1 MQGYPVR
8 TARAALA
15 FAAVLALVFACCA
28 NKKEEAS
35 ETSGRNVETTPNVS
49 ITNYSSAP
57 DVELRALNGSTVR
70 LSSFQGKIVILSI
83 LATWNTDCQAQ
94 ITELNELADLE
105 RFGFPVL
112 GVFMDKG
119 GKAAV
124 QTFVQRNLVRFP
136 VYYNGEE
143 VAAGFHGV
151 RQLPTTYFILRDGS
165 IYRKELGLCS
175 RQRLKATISE
185 IKGQRL

>member
-8 TARAALA
+8 TARAALV

-49 ITNYSSAP
+49 VTNYSSAP
-57 DVELRALNGSTVR
+57 DVELRALDGSTVR
-70 LSSFQGKIVILSI
+70 LSSFQGKTVILSI

-94 ITELNELADLE
+94 VTELNELADLQ
-105 RFGFPVL
+105 RFGFAVL

-124 QTFVQRNLVRFP
+124 RTFTQRNSVRIP

-151 RQLPTTYFILRDGS
+151 RRLPTTYFILRDGS
-165 IYRKELGLCS
+165 IYGKELGLCS
-175 RQRLKATISE
+175 RQRLKETISE
-185 IKGQRL
+185 IRSQRL